1 MTIGIQ
7 STGQEAP
14 PDEALTEAERAEA
27 NKLCRDTFRH
37 WELSETR
44 CDWVD
49 LVMYLNGGIMRLVR
63 MLREH
68 EKSSNAG

>member
-1 MTIGIQ
+1 MTVSIQ
-7 STGQEAP
+7 SNGQDSSD
-14 PDEALTEAERAEA
+14 DEALTEFEREQA
-27 NKLCRDTFRH
+27 NKLCRDTFRA

-63 MLREH
+63 LLREK
-68 EKSSNAG
+68 EAG

>member
-1 MTIGIQ
+1 MTISIQ
-7 STGQEAP
+7 KTGPEASD
-14 PDEALTEAERAEA
+14 DEVLTEAEREA
-27 NKLCRDTFRH
+27 VNDLCRETFRH

-63 MLREH
+63 YLRE
-68 EKSSNAG
+68 SSDRE